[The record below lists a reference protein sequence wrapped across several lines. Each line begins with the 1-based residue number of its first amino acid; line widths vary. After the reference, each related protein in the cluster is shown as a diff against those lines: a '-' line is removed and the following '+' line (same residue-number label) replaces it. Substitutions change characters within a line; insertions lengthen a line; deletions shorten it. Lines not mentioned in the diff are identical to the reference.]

1 MPVQPMPLPESLHSR
16 TQSAADP
23 ETPVLSISELSHWFD
38 EGANRL
44 QVLKGIELSLTR
56 GEFVAL
62 VGPSG
67 CGKTTLLTLVAGVR
81 AMQEGSIRVLG
92 AELNRCKPATI
103 QHVRNSIG
111 MVFQSHN
118 LIGFLSAEQ
127 NVQIAME
134 IRRHEPFRARSLR
147 ARHLLEAMGLGDK
160 CNHLPAML
168 SGGQRQRVALAR
180 ALANRPALLVAD
192 EPTASVD
199 QRTGMDLILLM
210 KEMAASSSMAV
221 LMSTHDPRIMGM
233 ADRVIE
239 LLDGVII
246 SG

>member
-1 MPVQPMPLPESLHSR
+1 MPLPEFLHSR
-16 TQSAADP
+16 AQSEADQQ
-23 ETPVLSISELSHWFD
+23 TPVLSISELSHWFE
-38 EGANRL
+38 EGNNRL
-44 QVLKGIELSLTR
+44 QVLKGIKLSLKR

-81 AMQEGSIRVLG
+81 AMQEGSIRVLN
-92 AELNRCKPATI
+92 AELNHCNAATI
-103 QHVRNSIG
+103 KVVRNSIG

-134 IRRHEPFRARSLR
+134 IRRNESFRARSLR
-147 ARHLLEAMGLGDK
+147 AKNLLEAVGLGDK

-180 ALANRPALLVAD
+180 ALANRPPLLVAD

-239 LLDGVII
+239 LLDGVIV